1 MFSILK
7 KSAPALATFIALA
20 GVAALPT
27 AAVARD
33 EASAA
38 EASAAEKSAPVSSV
52 SGQTVV
58 RDGAS
63 GQMRSATAEEAH
75 ALHAKGQSH
84 AFAQRRALATAVSRA
99 HSSGAQG
106 ARLTDEFMTY
116 SVLVRQPDGRLVS
129 ICFDSKEEAEAA
141 VKAAPVVK
149 TATAPTE

>member
-7 KSAPALATFIALA
+7 KSAPALATCVALVGLA
-20 GVAALPT
+20 SLPT
-27 AAVARD
+27 LAVAHD
-33 EASAA
+33 DASIAQRG
-38 EASAAEKSAPVSSV
+38 APVPSVSSV

-75 ALHAKGQSH
+75 ALHAKGQVH
-84 AFAQRRALATAVSRA
+84 AFAHRRAAATAMSRA

-116 SVLVRQPDGRLVS
+116 SVLVRQPDGRLMS

-149 TATAPTE
+149 TATAATE

>member
-1 MFSILK
+1 MFSIFK
-7 KSAPALATFIALA
+7 KSAPALATCAALV

-27 AAVARD
+27 LAVAHD
-33 EASAA
+33 EASPAQ
-38 EASAAEKSAPVSSV
+38 KSAPVSSV

-63 GQMRSATAEEAH
+63 GQMRSANAEEAH
-75 ALHAKGQSH
+75 ALHAKGRSH
-84 AFAQRRALATAVSRA
+84 AFAQRRAPATAMSRA

-141 VKAAPVVK
+141 VKASPVVK

>member
-1 MFSILK
+1 MFSIFK
-7 KSAPALATFIALA
+7 KSAPAFATCVALA
-20 GVAALPT
+20 GAAALPT
-27 AAVARD
+27 LAVAHD
-33 EASAA
+33 DVSAA
-38 EASAAEKSAPVSSV
+38 ETNAPVASV
-52 SGQTVV
+52 SGQIVV

-75 ALHAKGQSH
+75 ALHAKGQGH
-84 AFAQRRALATAVSRA
+84 AFSQRRAATTMSRA

-129 ICFDSKEEAEAA
+129 ICFDTKEEAEAA